1 MHIKVRRSQ
10 CQCTC
15 TNMKCNSTLFF
26 QVFSVA
32 KVKTVCRVIRHMD
45 VITCLSLDHGG
56 NFLMSGSRDT
66 TSIIWDVW
74 SAESGGGGN
83 GGGGNSGGAGSNGAY
98 GETPNPRPIQVLSG
112 HDRAVSCVAISTEL
126 DMAVSGS
133 GTYAYSSQ
141 VPCQLSL
148 CIPITIL

>member
-1 MHIKVRRSQ
+1 
-10 CQCTC
+10 
-15 TNMKCNSTLFF
+15 MKYNLILL

-45 VITCLSLDHGG
+45 VITCLALDHGG

-74 SAESGGGGN
+74 SESGGGGN
-83 GGGGNSGGAGSNGAY
+83 GTGGNSGGAGSNSAS

-133 GTYAYSSQ
+133 GT
-141 VPCQLSL
+141 
-148 CIPITIL
+148 

>member
-1 MHIKVRRSQ
+1 
-10 CQCTC
+10 
-15 TNMKCNSTLFF
+15 MKCNSLLFF
-26 QVFSVA
+26 QVFSVS

-74 SAESGGGGN
+74 SESGGSN
-83 GGGGNSGGAGSNGAY
+83 GGGVNSGGAGSNGAS

-133 GTYAYSSQ
+133 GT
-141 VPCQLSL
+141 
-148 CIPITIL
+148 

>member
-1 MHIKVRRSQ
+1 MQSRVRRSFPRSQ
-10 CQCTC
+10 C
-15 TNMKCNSTLFF
+15 TNMKCNSILFF

-74 SAESGGGGN
+74 SESGGGGN
-83 GGGGNSGGAGSNGAY
+83 GTGGNSGGAGSNSAS

-112 HDRAVSCVAISTEL
+112 HDRAVSCVALSSEL

-133 GTYAYSSQ
+133 GT
-141 VPCQLSL
+141 
-148 CIPITIL
+148 

>member
-1 MHIKVRRSQ
+1 MLI
-10 CQCTC
+10 
-15 TNMKCNSTLFF
+15 LLF

-45 VITCLSLDHGG
+45 VITCLALDHGG

-66 TSIIWDVW
+66 TSIIWDVY
-74 SAESGGGGN
+74 AESREN
-83 GGGGNSGGAGSNGAY
+83 PNPPNTANPV
-98 GETPNPRPIQVLSG
+98 ETPNPRPIQVLSG

-133 GTYAYSSQ
+133 GTYGL
-141 VPCQLSL
+141 CLSPVL
-148 CIPITIL
+148 CILVIPDYSQLAS